1 MKRSFFLLS
10 FLFPL
15 ALSACAASTGI
26 PSTVTPPQ
34 PEVDCPDP
42 SGRSK
47 LVEGSTFRDLSASLA
62 EPLNGWQ
69 QCYDGLTIS
78 QSSSVST
85 LR

>member
-1 MKRSFFLLS
+1 MVHAGGCVQVGLRNADDQMLVFEMKRSFFLLS

-15 ALSACAASTGI
+15 ALSACAAGTGI

-47 LVEGSTFRDLSASLA
+47 LVEGSSFRDLSASLA
-62 EPLNGWQ
+62 
-69 QCYDGLTIS
+69 
-78 QSSSVST
+78 
-85 LR
+85 